1 MNGSLKSGFLGII
14 CALWQLWS
22 SRSALRKNTVSFTV
36 DALPLA
42 SGDMRWYA
50 FFLYAQ
56 NGHVASYDACAFQR
70 HPEQPSPSRHCSS
83 SAIIVFNRS
92 VGQIRVKVA
101 TDDVNL
107 HGSRLPVRRILSCYA
122 PPIQQRKERLQVSLY
137 SATRYDTSS
146 KTLAYGIDLSGTAM
160 YRSRRITPSNFNSI
174 QIPIC
179 SKWTRIK
186 DGHDGM
192 DVQNIPYPQDIAEP
206 HAKS

>member
-1 MNGSLKSGFLGII
+1 MRVHFSGILSNRLHLGI
-14 CALWQLWS
+14 
-22 SRSALRKNTVSFTV
+22 V
-36 DALPLA
+36 
-42 SGDMRWYA
+42 
-50 FFLYAQ
+50 
-56 NGHVASYDACAFQR
+56 
-70 HPEQPSPSRHCSS
+70 HPAPSS
-83 SAIIVFNRS
+83 SSIDLLVR
-92 VGQIRVKVA
+92 
-101 TDDVNL
+101 
-107 HGSRLPVRRILSCYA
+107 SRLPVRRILSCYA